1 MALFVFFSALAHFTL
16 VLPGMFERSVK
27 NLKRNRNYARWI
39 EYSFRSSPMV
49 VLVAMLPDIFDIAA
63 LIAIFGVN
71 AMMVLFGLVMEHCEE
86 PGAPTG

>member
-1 MALFVFFSALAHFTL
+1 
-16 VLPGMFERSVK
+16 
-27 NLKRNRNYARWI
+27 
-39 EYSFRSSPMV
+39 MV